1 MTNRELETKI
11 AFWCYTA
18 GLVFGFLMG
27 LTTLAIK

>member
-1 MTNRELETKI
+1 MITKELEEKI
-11 AFWCYTA
+11 GFWCYTT